1 MKCLFAYNLC
11 GLVRAPGAE
20 IVTYAVVAA
29 ALAEHDAV
37 GRFSTWPTP
46 VAMSIIEIGV
56 EYSKGWALGEIT
68 DRNGNLIVGNRE
80 TYTLTFDASL
90 LEKDEDANESLLRLL
105 QLCQSRGINW
115 VDSLP
120 ISRSAPFAYTI
131 DSLDSAARSR
141 FLTYL
146 KDLDEAANALAA
158 YLLEHPALLETT
170 DEEGNR
176 ENPADDIL
184 ADEELDQAGKA
195 QALLEELTSSQL
207 TGAMLEGSGL
217 SATRLIALMRKD
229 FGLSA
234 SFSVEEA
241 RLVLGVQ
248 YEIRSRNLARTD
260 AYVLAEDIDAELISL
275 LNDGDYA
282 GAKITPSSVR
292 EYETTYGA
300 HILGYLGKIN
310 DSAEKEA
317 LGEGYNWNDY
327 VGKDGVEAAFE
338 SHLKGTDGTRVVS
351 LNEDGKIT
359 GEYYSKE
366 PVPGNTVELTIDLD
380 LQQAAED
387 ALAATITRMTGE
399 DGDETRGGAVA
410 VVQVGTGEV
419 LALASYPTYD
429 LSTFRQSSIYAA
441 LYNDPARPF
450 TNRATNGT
458 YVPGSTIKPLTA
470 VAALEKGI
478 ITPTQ
483 EIYSPS
489 RWVYPNDP
497 THSGANCAGGNHGLI
512 NVTEAITKSCNYFFA
527 EMGYRMGMDT
537 FREYLQA
544 FGLGEHTGI
553 EIGDY
558 AGTLP
563 SNEAGHDQTPW
574 ATFGQANQLYSPLQL
589 ANYIA
594 TLASGGQHC
603 KAHLLKAVKSYD
615 NTEVLAVG
623 DTAPTNVVSM
633 QDSTLE
639 AVKKGMLGY
648 TQPGGSVYNAF
659 RNCVVTAGA
668 KTGTSELGGN
678 QTENGVFV
686 CFAPYDDP
694 EIAVA
699 IVIEHATWG
708 SNLATTGVDIL
719 NAYFTAD
726 ETGSAVTG
734 ENQLLP

>member
-1 MKCLFAYNLC
+1 MDHKEAHHLRLYVLAALFF
-11 GLVRAPGAE
+11 
-20 IVTYAVVAA
+20 IVAA
-29 ALAEHDAV
+29 V
-37 GRFSTWPTP
+37 Y
-46 VAMSIIEIGV
+46 IGV
-56 EYSKGWALGEIT
+56 LYDTQVNNYDYYYASSVRSIARSETVEAARGNIT
-68 DRNGNLIVGNRE
+68 DRNGKVLVSSRSSYN
-80 TYTLTFDASL
+80 LTFDASL

-195 QALLEELTSSQL
+195 QALLEELPSSQL

-260 AYVLAEDIDAELISL
+260 PYVLAEDIDAEMISL

-300 HILGYLGKIN
+300 HILGYLGDITSADDYRNTLAPLGYAMNDKIGR
-310 DSAEKEA
+310 S
-317 LGEGYNWNDY
+317 
-327 VGKDGVEAAFE
+327 GVEAAFE
-338 SHLKGTDGTRVVS
+338 SYLKGTDGTRVVS
-351 LNEDGKIT
+351 MNEDGKIT

-387 ALAATITRMTGE
+387 ALAATITRMNAQ

-429 LSTFRQSSIYAA
+429 LSTFRQSSIYAV
-441 LYNDPARPF
+441 LYNDPALPF
-450 TNRATNGT
+450 TTRATNGR

-537 FREYLQA
+537 FRESLQA

-558 AGTLP
+558 AGT
-563 SNEAGHDQTPW
+563 
-574 ATFGQANQLYSPLQL
+574 
-589 ANYIA
+589 
-594 TLASGGQHC
+594 
-603 KAHLLKAVKSYD
+603 
-615 NTEVLAVG
+615 
-623 DTAPTNVVSM
+623 
-633 QDSTLE
+633 
-639 AVKKGMLGY
+639 
-648 TQPGGSVYNAF
+648 
-659 RNCVVTAGA
+659 
-668 KTGTSELGGN
+668 
-678 QTENGVFV
+678 
-686 CFAPYDDP
+686 
-694 EIAVA
+694 
-699 IVIEHATWG
+699 
-708 SNLATTGVDIL
+708 
-719 NAYFTAD
+719 
-726 ETGSAVTG
+726 
-734 ENQLLP
+734 

>member
-1 MKCLFAYNLC
+1 M
-11 GLVRAPGAE
+11 
-20 IVTYAVVAA
+20 
-29 ALAEHDAV
+29 
-37 GRFSTWPTP
+37 
-46 VAMSIIEIGV
+46 
-56 EYSKGWALGEIT
+56 
-68 DRNGNLIVGNRE
+68 
-80 TYTLTFDASL
+80 
-90 LEKDEDANESLLRLL
+90 
-105 QLCQSRGINW
+105 
-115 VDSLP
+115 VDP
-120 ISRSAPFAYTI
+120 
-131 DSLDSAARSR
+131 
-141 FLTYL
+141 
-146 KDLDEAANALAA
+146 
-158 YLLEHPALLETT
+158 
-170 DEEGNR
+170 
-176 ENPADDIL
+176 
-184 ADEELDQAGKA
+184 
-195 QALLEELTSSQL
+195 
-207 TGAMLEGSGL
+207 
-217 SATRLIALMRKD
+217 
-229 FGLSA
+229 
-234 SFSVEEA
+234 
-241 RLVLGVQ
+241 
-248 YEIRSRNLARTD
+248 
-260 AYVLAEDIDAELISL
+260 YVLAEDIDAELISL

>member
-1 MKCLFAYNLC
+1 MDHKEAHHLRLYVLAALFF
-11 GLVRAPGAE
+11 
-20 IVTYAVVAA
+20 IVAA
-29 ALAEHDAV
+29 V
-37 GRFSTWPTP
+37 Y
-46 VAMSIIEIGV
+46 IGV
-56 EYSKGWALGEIT
+56 LYDTQVNNYDYYYASSVRSIARSETVEAARGNIT
-68 DRNGNLIVGNRE
+68 DRNGKVLVSSRSSYN
-80 TYTLTFDASL
+80 LTFDASL

-260 AYVLAEDIDAELISL
+260 PYVLAEDIDAELISL

-419 LALASYPTYD
+419 L
-429 LSTFRQSSIYAA
+429 
-441 LYNDPARPF
+441 
-450 TNRATNGT
+450 
-458 YVPGSTIKPLTA
+458 
-470 VAALEKGI
+470 ALEKGI

>member
-1 MKCLFAYNLC
+1 MDHKEAHHLRLYVLAALFF
-11 GLVRAPGAE
+11 
-20 IVTYAVVAA
+20 IVAA
-29 ALAEHDAV
+29 V
-37 GRFSTWPTP
+37 Y
-46 VAMSIIEIGV
+46 IGV
-56 EYSKGWALGEIT
+56 LYDTQVNNYDYYYASSVRSIARSETVEAARGNIT
-68 DRNGNLIVGNRE
+68 DRNGKVLVSSRSSYN
-80 TYTLTFDASL
+80 LTFDASL

-300 HILGYLGKIN
+300 HILGYLGSIG
-310 DSAEKEA
+310 SPEEKEA
-317 LGEGYNWNDY
+317 LGEGYAWDDY
-327 VGKDGVEAAFE
+327 VGKSGVEAAFE
-338 SHLKGTDGTRVVS
+338 SYLKGSDGVRVVS
-351 LNEDGKIT
+351 MNEEGKIT
-359 GEYYSKE
+359 GEYYSTE

-387 ALAATITRMTGE
+387 ALAATITAMNE
-399 DGDETRGGAVA
+399 SDPVESRGGAA
-410 VVQVGTGEV
+410 VVLDVDTREV
-419 LALASYPTYD
+419 LAMASYPTYD
-429 LSTFRQSSIYAA
+429 LATFRQSDIYAA
-441 LYNDPARPF
+441 LNADPNRPF
-450 TNRATNGT
+450 TNRATQGR
-458 YVPGSTIKPLTA
+458 YAPGSTIKPLTA
-470 VAALEKGI
+470 VAALEEGLI
-478 ITPTQ
+478 SPTERIRTP
-483 EIYSPS
+483 Y
-489 RWVYPNDP
+489 RWYYPNDP
-497 THSGANCAGGNHGLI
+497 THSYINCAGGDHGRLNI
-512 NVTEAITKSCNYFFA
+512 TEAITRSCNYFFA
-527 EMGYRMGMDT
+527 EMGYELGMDT
-537 FREYLQA
+537 YLEYLQA
-544 FGLGEHTGI
+544 FGLGEHTDI
-553 EIGDY
+553 EIGDA

-563 SNEAGHDQTPW
+563 ENPEGQDRAPW
-574 ATFGQANQLYSPLQL
+574 AAFGQANQAYTPLQL

-594 TLASGGQHC
+594 TLVSGGEFCQP
-603 KAHLLKAVKSYD
+603 HLLKAVKTYD
-615 NTEVLAVG
+615 NTEVVTVG
-623 DTAPTNVVSM
+623 ETKPERVVSIS
-633 QDSTLE
+633 DSTLD
-639 AVKKGMLGY
+639 AVKRGMLGY

-668 KTGTSELGGN
+668 KTGTSQLGGD

-708 SNLATTGVDIL
+708 ANVASTGVEIL
-719 NAYFTAD
+719 NAYFSAD
-726 ETGSAVTG
+726 TNTSSVTG

>member
-1 MKCLFAYNLC
+1 MDHKEAHHLRLYVLAALFF
-11 GLVRAPGAE
+11 
-20 IVTYAVVAA
+20 IVAA
-29 ALAEHDAV
+29 V
-37 GRFSTWPTP
+37 Y
-46 VAMSIIEIGV
+46 IGV
-56 EYSKGWALGEIT
+56 LYDTQVNNYDYYYASSVRSIARSETVEAARGNIT
-68 DRNGNLIVGNRE
+68 DRNGMVLVSSRSSYN
-80 TYTLTFDASL
+80 LTFDASL

-726 ETGSAVTG
+726 ETGSAITG

>member
-1 MKCLFAYNLC
+1 MDHKEAHHLRLYVLAALFF
-11 GLVRAPGAE
+11 
-20 IVTYAVVAA
+20 IVAA
-29 ALAEHDAV
+29 V
-37 GRFSTWPTP
+37 Y
-46 VAMSIIEIGV
+46 IGV
-56 EYSKGWALGEIT
+56 LYDTQVNNYDYYYASSVRSIARSETVEAARGNIT
-68 DRNGNLIVGNRE
+68 DRNGKVLVSSRSSYNLP
-80 TYTLTFDASL
+80 FDASL

-105 QLCQSRGINW
+105 QLCQRRGINW

-120 ISRSAPFAYTI
+120 ISRSDPFAYTI

-458 YVPGSTIKPLTA
+458 YGPGSTIKPLTA